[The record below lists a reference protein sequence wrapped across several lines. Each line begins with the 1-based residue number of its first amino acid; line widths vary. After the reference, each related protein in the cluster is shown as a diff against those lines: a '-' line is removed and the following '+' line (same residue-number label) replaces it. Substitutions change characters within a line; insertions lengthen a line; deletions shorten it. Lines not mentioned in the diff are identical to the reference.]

1 MAETAKKA
9 MRGKDDGQ
17 SYHFA
22 AGTPVSVC
30 GNNFFASMPVEPS
43 STNIAAE
50 YAMYLKQESG
60 R

>member
-9 MRGKDDGQ
+9 TRGKYD
-17 SYHFA
+17 FA

-30 GNNFFASMPVEPS
+30 GNYFFASMPGEPS

-50 YAMYLKQESG
+50 YAIVLETRKWKV
-60 R
+60 